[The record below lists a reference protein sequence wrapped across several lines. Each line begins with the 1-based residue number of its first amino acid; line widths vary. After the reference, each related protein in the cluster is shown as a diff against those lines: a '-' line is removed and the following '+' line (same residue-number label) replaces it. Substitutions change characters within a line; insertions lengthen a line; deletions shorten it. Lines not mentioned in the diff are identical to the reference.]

1 MYESTKWIIYG
12 VLSLISSIFIYSIF
26 VSDQII
32 STFFLT
38 MVGVSIWIIMTGL
51 FMNRKYHNYTIYL
64 ILTAVILVIVITL
77 IYNQILSFGYHNNN
91 IYSYIISGILI
102 LITIYGTYEIIQ
114 RMKLYQNTSKTY
126 EKDLEINP
134 KNTTALNNKGAAL
147 AERKFNQEA
156 LECFDKILQIEPKDG
171 AAWHNKG
178 VILNNL
184 RKHQEALKYYDH
196 ALTLDPKLKNAK
208 QAGKIILEN

>member
-1 MYESTKWIIYG
+1 MEKSSKWIVYG
-12 VLSLISSIFIYSIF
+12 VLSLLTSIFIYSIF
-26 VSDQII
+26 VSDQIS
-32 STFFLT
+32 STFYLT
-38 MVGVSIWIIMTGL
+38 IVGVSIWIIMIGL
-51 FMNRKYHNYTIYL
+51 FMTRKYHNFSIYL

-77 IYNQILSFGYHNNN
+77 IYNQILSLGYHYNN

-102 LITIYGTYEIIQ
+102 LTTIYGTYEIIQ
-114 RMKLYQNTSKTY
+114 TMKLYQNTAKTY

-134 KNTTALNNKGAAL
+134 KNTTALNNKGVAL

-156 LECFDKILQIEPKDG
+156 LECFDKILQIDPKDG

-184 RKHQEALKYYDH
+184 RKHQEALKYYDQ